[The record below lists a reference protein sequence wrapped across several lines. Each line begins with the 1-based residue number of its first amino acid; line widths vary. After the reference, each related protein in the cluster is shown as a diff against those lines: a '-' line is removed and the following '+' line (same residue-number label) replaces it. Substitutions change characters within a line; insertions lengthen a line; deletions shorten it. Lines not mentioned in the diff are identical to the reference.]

1 MYICK
6 IKALDIWHVLSNFV
20 IVDIKLLKDSMPHL
34 FNIEK
39 KIILYMIWEE
49 NPSLHEVI
57 SGYLE

>member
-1 MYICK
+1 MQICK

-34 FNIEK
+34 FNN
-39 KIILYMIWEE
+39 MIWEE
-49 NPSLHEVI
+49 NTSLNEVI